1 MSEDTSR
8 EPRLVHAEREALAA
22 VDDREGE
29 TDTCN
34 YIAQLANAWAAV
46 RQKSIEQ
53 S

>member
-8 EPRLVHAEREALAA
+8 EPRLAPAEREALAA

-29 TDTCN
+29 TDTGH

-46 RQKSIEQ
+46 RKKLIEQ
-53 S
+53 N